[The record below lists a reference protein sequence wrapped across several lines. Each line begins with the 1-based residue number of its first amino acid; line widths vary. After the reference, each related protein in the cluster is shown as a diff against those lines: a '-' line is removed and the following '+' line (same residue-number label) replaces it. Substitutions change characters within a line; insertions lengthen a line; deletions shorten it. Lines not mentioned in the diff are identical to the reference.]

1 MARPKGSLT
10 LNGNIECNAGAP
22 LDARAVV
29 PTLADLTE
37 PETFG
42 YYAYVGMVVY
52 VRDPG
57 ALYVLQGPDPTQAA
71 AWKKQAAGEAADYDL
86 IKPSDIDK
94 LFVKTPTP

>member
-1 MARPKGSLT
+1 MARQNGTLPIGS
-10 LNGNIECNAGAP
+10 NIEPRTSAP

-29 PTLADLTE
+29 PTLADLTAAG
-37 PETFG
+37 TFP
-42 YYAYVGMVVY
+42 YHYVGMVVY

-71 AWKKQAAGEAADYDL
+71 AWKKQAAGEVAAYDL

>member
-1 MARPKGSLT
+1 MARQKGSLK
-10 LNGNIECNAGAP
+10 LVSNIEPQVDAP

-29 PTLADLTE
+29 AELADLTA
-37 PETFG
+37 PDTFP
-42 YYAYVGMVVY
+42 YSYVGMVVY

>member
-1 MARPKGSLT
+1 MPRQTGT
-10 LNGNIECNAGAP
+10 LKLSGNIEPLADAP
-22 LDARAVV
+22 LDARSVV
-29 PTLADLTE
+29 ATEADLTA
-37 PETFG
+37 PGTFP
-42 YYAYVGMVVY
+42 YHYVGMVVY

-71 AWKKQAAGEAADYDL
+71 AWKKQAAGEAAAYDL

>member
-1 MARPKGSLT
+1 MARQTGT
-10 LNGNIECNAGAP
+10 LKIGGNIEPLASAP

-29 PTLADLTE
+29 ASVSDLTA
-37 PETFG
+37 PGTFP
-42 YYAYVGMVVY
+42 YHYVGMTVY
-52 VRDPG
+52 ARDPG

-94 LFVKTPTP
+94 LFVNTTTP